1 MSDSQRGLLNYFR
14 RAAALF
20 CWTIGSFGTK
30 YRSRLSSP
38 EKKKKRALIVWSTS
52 STSNNLFVPDVMHN
66 SCRHQTS
73 QWSTGVSDQNKC
85 TIVSYQ
91 AAMLKTA
98 QERTEKE
105 SHAVT
110 CVHGCPRHQRNKQR
124 ILDYTSA
131 IAPLSLH
138 GKQLFASIYNTTFYP
153 WETRRRERLGF
164 VWVWVSLFSLLSIH
178 GCVRNHPVKHVTVFV
193 YNNSQSRLHT
203 NVIVFCLYSSHS
215 PNKHVWCLNLS
226 LITTRSQTFA
236 CQATHLWQ
244 LEFTPN

>member
-30 YRSRLSSP
+30 HRSRLSSP

-110 CVHGCPRHQRNKQR
+110 CVYSCPRHQRNKQR
-124 ILDYTSA
+124 ISDY
-131 IAPLSLH
+131 
-138 GKQLFASIYNTTFYP
+138 
-153 WETRRRERLGF
+153 RLGF